1 MILNKTLVTLFI
13 IGTMLAVSS
22 GNVFAQSSMGTR
34 SVNFGPNAKNWGVVG
49 ITKDFPK
56 FDDHVSFFV
65 TGGFTTTV
73 VGGGVAY
80 YVTSFHKSSF
90 VFSSTIG
97 IVGAHADAAYQ
108 WKVRKRGFLTTGVS
122 YGAYFMQYE
131 GVLPV
136 VSYELRF

>member
-1 MILNKTLVTLFI
+1 MKWSKLAGTLSVAAGMMAFN
-13 IGTMLAVSS
+13 S
-22 GNVFAQSSMGTR
+22 GCLFAQSSSGTW
-34 SVNFGPNAKNWGVVG
+34 SVNFGPNAKNWGIAGV
-49 ITKDFPK
+49 TKDFPK
-56 FDDHVSFFV
+56 LKDHVSLFV
-65 TGGFTTTV
+65 TGGMTTTV
-73 VGGGVAY
+73 VGGGAAY

-108 WKVRKRGFLTTGVS
+108 WKIGRRGFLTTGVS

-136 VSYELRF
+136 LSYEIRF